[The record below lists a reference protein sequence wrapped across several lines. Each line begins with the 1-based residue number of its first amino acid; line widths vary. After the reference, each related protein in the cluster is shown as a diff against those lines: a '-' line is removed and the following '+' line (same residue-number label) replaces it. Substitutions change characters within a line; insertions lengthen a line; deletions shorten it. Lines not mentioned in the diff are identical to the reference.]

1 MILAPLYRKSSL
13 GKLLVWRVWTEGNV
27 IHSEYG
33 QVDGKLQHAVKK
45 AKGMNIGRSNETS
58 PEEQADIEALAMHKK
73 RVENNYVL
81 DPGDAEIEVVKPML
95 AYLLD
100 DHKHKINWVRGVL
113 VQPKL
118 NGLRCNGYYRDNQF
132 VLMSRQKKEW
142 EVLHEL
148 RAELESLFLLGYISR
163 DQITDGEIY
172 VHGVSR
178 QVLTSWAK
186 KLQPETARLELH
198 LYDVFSPEMP
208 EWIQEDRA
216 DYLLSIPETA
226 RVKIVKSV
234 LCHSEAEVMAVYQRY
249 LDEGYEGAI
258 VRTLDNLYTMDH
270 RSDQLL
276 KVKPWQDGEYKV
288 VGFKEGRG
296 KFEGCVIWKCVTE
309 EGKEF
314 DVTPEGT
321 LEDKAFWF
329 QNAQSFIGKFITVL
343 YREMSDD
350 GKPCH
355 AKSIGERLP
364 EDR

>member
-1 MILAPLYRKSSL
+1 MNFDPLYRKSSL
-13 GKLLVWRVWTEGNV
+13 GKLLVWRVWTEGNT

-33 QVDGKLQHAVKK
+33 QAGGKLQHSVKK
-45 AKGMNIGRSNETS
+45 ARGMNIGRANETS
-58 PEEQADIEALAMHKK
+58 PDQQAEIEALAMHTK

-81 DPGDAEIEVVKPML
+81 NPEDAEIEVVKPML
-95 AYLLD
+95 AYLFD
-100 DHKHKINWVRGVL
+100 DHKHKIDWKRGVL

-118 NGLRCNGYYRDNQF
+118 NGLRCNGYYRDGHF

-142 EVLHEL
+142 EFLNEI
-148 RAELESLFLLGYISR
+148 RAELESLFLSGKI
-163 DQITDGEIY
+163 DQNIITDGEIY
-172 VHGVSR
+172 VHGISR
-178 QVLTSWAK
+178 QILTSWSK
-186 KLQPETARLELH
+186 KRQPETARLELH
-198 LYDVFSPEMP
+198 LYDVFSPEVP
-208 EWIQEDRA
+208 DWIQEDREA
-216 DYLLSIPETA
+216 FLVQIQETP

-249 LDEGYEGAI
+249 LEEGYEGAV
-258 VRTLDNLYTMDH
+258 VRTLDNVYTMDH

-276 KVKPWQDGEYKV
+276 KVKPWQDGEFRV

-296 KFEGCVIWKCVTE
+296 KFEGCVIWRCVTE
-309 EGKEF
+309 DGQEF

-329 QNAQSFIGKFITVL
+329 QNAQSFIGKKITVL
-343 YREMSDD
+343 YRELSDD

-364 EDR
+364 EDC